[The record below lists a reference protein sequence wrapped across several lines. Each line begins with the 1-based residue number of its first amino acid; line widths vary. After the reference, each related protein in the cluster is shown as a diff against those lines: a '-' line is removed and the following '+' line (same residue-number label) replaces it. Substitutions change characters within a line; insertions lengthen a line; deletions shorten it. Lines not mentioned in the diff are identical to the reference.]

1 MKESK
6 LLKLRQMQIKRKKK
20 VALIPPED
28 QVSQEF
34 LFKVNLDMV

>member
-20 VALIPPED
+20 VIPPED
-28 QVSQEF
+28 QVSREF